1 MNRTDAKLIAEK
13 ITNEELAEMFA
24 NAKANITDWTKVS
37 SVNKGMSK
45 GAAWN
50 ILASDFDVEKTYNN
64 LAKVAGSGGQLRTN
78 WHVNND
84 LNPMVWYGPNNNNAL
99 YMEDDN
105 PSESWISQWSG
116 LAINNGLSVFI
127 RKQIS

>member
-13 ITNEELAEMFA
+13 ITNEELAEMFE

-50 ILASDFDVEKTYNN
+50 ILASDFDIEKTYNN
-64 LAKVAGSGGQLRTN
+64 LAKVN
-78 WHVNND
+78 
-84 LNPMVWYGPNNNNAL
+84 M
-99 YMEDDN
+99 
-105 PSESWISQWSG
+105 
-116 LAINNGLSVFI
+116 I
-127 RKQIS
+127 REFGEFLPFYLKPTKKPKPTIKVVHQEPRFK

>member
-13 ITNEELAEMFA
+13 ITNEELAEMFE

-50 ILASDFDVEKTYNN
+50 ILASDFDVDKTYHN
-64 LAKVAGSGGQLRTN
+64 LAKVN
-78 WHVNND
+78 
-84 LNPMVWYGPNNNNAL
+84 MVREFGEFLPNYLKPTKKPKSTIKAVHQ
-99 YMEDDN
+99 E
-105 PSESWISQWSG
+105 PR
-116 LAINNGLSVFI
+116 F
-127 RKQIS
+127 K